1 MDGAVELPFHLLLFY
16 DVFGV
21 KVEKRVSNTLMRQHY
36 AIGCVKLV

>member
-21 KVEKRVSNTLMRQHY
+21 KVEKKSLKYIDEATL
-36 AIGCVKLV
+36 CD